1 MRSAFPDFRPA
12 PSGRPGRVVRSV
24 LCAALVLAATL
35 GCGIAPE
42 VSTSVPDVTE
52 VPLDLDTISF
62 QGYRVGAREFE
73 VRAAHAQV
81 IAREK
86 VVMERVQITFVD
98 EGRGAMKIDAPQA
111 ELDLLT
117 DDFRLRGGVTGE
129 TAEGERFTTESLQ
142 YVRQARR
149 LYSDQPVTVTRPGD
163 TLAGEGMEIDVETR
177 LLTIRRVRVLVNG
190 A

>member
-1 MRSAFPDFRPA
+1 MRSAFPGHRPA
-12 PSGRPGRVVRSV
+12 PSGRAGRGVRSG
-24 LCAALVLAATL
+24 LGAALLLAAAL
-35 GCGIAPE
+35 GCDLAPQAATAARE
-42 VSTSVPDVTE
+42 ITE

-86 VVMERVQITFVD
+86 VVMERVHIAFVD
-98 EGRGAMKIDAPQA
+98 EGRGAMTIDAPQA

-117 DDFRLRGGVTGE
+117 DDFRLRGGVSGE

-149 LYSDQPVTVTRPGD
+149 LYSDQPVKVTRPGD
-163 TLAGEGMEIDVETR
+163 VLAGEGMEIDVETR
-177 LLTIRRVRVLVNG
+177 LLTIRRVRVVVNG